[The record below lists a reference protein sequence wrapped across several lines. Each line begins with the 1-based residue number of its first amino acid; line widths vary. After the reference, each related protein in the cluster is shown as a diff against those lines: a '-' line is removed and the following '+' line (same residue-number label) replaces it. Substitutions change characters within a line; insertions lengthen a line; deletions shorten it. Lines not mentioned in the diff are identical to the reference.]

1 MTPATGATAPGER
14 PHLGGSGETGAAGS
28 PPSREPTEPPD
39 VTSNLAPGAADPR
52 AAIDGA
58 PAAPPAAR
66 AAPLRSRRWR
76 FPLRTAG
83 GRFGL
88 GVALALV
95 ATAVFAPVL
104 ATHDPR
110 AIDLAA
116 ELAGPGRDHLF
127 GAAENGV
134 DVLSQ
139 VVYGA
144 RVSLVV
150 SVFAVLLSAAVGVTL
165 GGIAGYV
172 GGIVDEVLMR
182 VVDVLLAFPGILLAI
197 FITAVLG
204 PSLANVVFALTVTG
218 WTGYARL
225 VRAQMLTLR
234 ERDYVQAARALG
246 AKGNRILFRHLLP
259 NAAGPILVQATF
271 AIPGAILAEASLS
284 FLGLGAPP
292 GTPSWGAL
300 VDQGTQYLLVAPHIA
315 LFPGLAI
322 AITVL
327 GFNFLGDA
335 LRDALDPKRRER

>member
-1 MTPATGATAPGER
+1 MTRPPGTPSEHALELAETAP
-14 PHLGGSGETGAAGS
+14 HA
-28 PPSREPTEPPD
+28 
-39 VTSNLAPGAADPR
+39 
-52 AAIDGA
+52 
-58 PAAPPAAR
+58 
-66 AAPLRSRRWR
+66 WR
-76 FPLRTAG
+76 FPLRTGA

-88 GVALALV
+88 GVAALLVLTALLAPWLSP
-95 ATAVFAPVL
+95 ARPE
-104 ATHDPR
+104 
-110 AIDLAA
+110 AIDLAS
-116 ELAGPGRDHLF
+116 ELAPPGGAHPL

-134 DVLSQ
+134 DVLSHLL
-139 VVYGA
+139 YGA

-150 SVFAVLLSAAVGVTL
+150 SLFAVLLSAAVGVSL
-165 GGIAGYV
+165 GGLAGYL
-172 GGIVDEVLMR
+172 GGVADEAVMR

-225 VRAQMLTLR
+225 VRAQILSLR

-246 AKGNRILFRHLLP
+246 AGGGRILFRHLLP
-259 NAAGPILVQATF
+259 NAAGPIVVQATF
-271 AIPGAILAEASLS
+271 AVPGAILAEASLS

-300 VDQGTQYLLVAPHIA
+300 VDQGTQYLLVAPHVA

-322 AITVL
+322 ALTVL

-335 LRDALDPKRRER
+335 LRDAVDPRGR

>member
-1 MTPATGATAPGER
+1 
-14 PHLGGSGETGAAGS
+14 
-28 PPSREPTEPPD
+28 
-39 VTSNLAPGAADPR
+39 
-52 AAIDGA
+52 
-58 PAAPPAAR
+58 
-66 AAPLRSRRWR
+66 LRS
-76 FPLRTAG
+76 AA

-88 GVALALV
+88 GVAALL
-95 ATAVFAPVL
+95 VL
-104 ATHDPR
+104 AALLAPWLSPVPPE

-116 ELAGPGRDHLF
+116 ELAPPGGAHPL

-134 DVLSQ
+134 DVLSH
-139 VVYGA
+139 VLYGA

-150 SVFAVLLSAAVGVTL
+150 SLFAVLLSAAVGVTL
-165 GGIAGYV
+165 GGLAGYV
-172 GGIVDEVLMR
+172 GGLVEEAVMR

-204 PSLANVVFALTVTG
+204 PSLVNVVFALAVTG

-225 VRAQMLTLR
+225 VRAQILSLR

-246 AKGNRILFRHLLP
+246 AGGGRILFRHLLP

-271 AIPGAILAEASLS
+271 AVPGAILAEASLS

-300 VDQGTQYLLVAPHIA
+300 VDQGTQYLLVAPHVA

-322 AITVL
+322 ALTVL

-335 LRDALDPKRRER
+335 LRDAIDPRRRSR